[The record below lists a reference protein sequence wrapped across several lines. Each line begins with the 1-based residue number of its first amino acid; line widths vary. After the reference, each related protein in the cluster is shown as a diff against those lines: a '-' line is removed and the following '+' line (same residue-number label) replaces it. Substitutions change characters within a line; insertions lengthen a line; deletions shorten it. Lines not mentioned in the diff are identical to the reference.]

1 MADEWMTNEE
11 RFEAAIAL
19 DTVDRHPVFPILVTT
34 IITLCSQ
41 EKCARPLSA
50 T

>member
-34 IITLCSQ
+34 VWNHPGSGV
-41 EKCARPLSA
+41 ARP
-50 T
+50 